1 MTTQWIEVRCSECGR
16 DLTEIFYPTEEFF
29 HDHSCEEYA
38 IHTHH
43 EDGDREGM
51 TAQWTEVHCMVC
63 DKDLTE
69 EFYPSVAPHDDFSI
83 AQLTIVPHSLLP
95 ESESKGVPV
104 TKRYTGALSMVHTP
118 IRSRKYCQK
127 ISALLKTAGSYDQS
141 LKTLID
147 QYEGQ
152 VLVNSEGLDK
162 RFIFKMIIL
171 HKSTCEAF
179 TAYCRTR
186 LGHLDHNKEKNRTP
200 EQYGLDLIVGW
211 IGEDLLL
218 NFLNQAGFEVAL
230 NAQDKSRDFSDDS
243 MNITADADFQT
254 IDPDLP
260 NIMVKNDLTGYMRR
274 SGCLDIKPGDYS
286 LLESKKGIVIGVSE
300 NEMVCITDVSKHT
313 VEHIPRHTKF
323 NKPMVR
329 IRLSSSAFMT
339 FKDSL
344 AYLKSMTTVK

>member
-1 MTTQWIEVRCSECGR
+1 MTAQWIEVRCTECDR

-29 HDHSCEEYA
+29 LDHPCEEYA

-51 TAQWTEVHCMVC
+51 TTQWTEVHCVVC

-69 EFYPSVAPHDDFSI
+69 EFYPSVAPHDDFSV
-83 AQLTIVPHSLLP
+83 AQLTTAPHILLP
-95 ESESKGVPV
+95 ESESKGLPA
-104 TKRYTGALSMVHTP
+104 TERYTGALSMVHTP
-118 IRSRKYCQK
+118 IRSKIHCQK
-127 ISALLKTAGSYDQS
+127 ISALHKTARSYDQS

-171 HKSTCEAF
+171 NKNTCEAF

-186 LGHLDHNKEKNRTP
+186 LGHLEHNKEKNRTP
-200 EQYGLDLIVGW
+200 EQYGLNLIIGW

-218 NFLNQAGFEVAL
+218 NFLNQAGFEVSL

-254 IDPDLP
+254 IDPNLP
-260 NIMVKNDLTGYMRR
+260 NIMVKYDLTGYMRR

-286 LLESKKGIVIGVSE
+286 LLKSKKGIVIGVSE
-300 NEMVCITDVSKHT
+300 KEMACITDVSKHT
-313 VEHIPRHTKF
+313 VEHIPYHTKF
-323 NKPMVR
+323 KKPMVR
-329 IRLSSSAFMT
+329 IRLSNSAFMT

-344 AYLKSMTTVK
+344 AYLKSMTAVK